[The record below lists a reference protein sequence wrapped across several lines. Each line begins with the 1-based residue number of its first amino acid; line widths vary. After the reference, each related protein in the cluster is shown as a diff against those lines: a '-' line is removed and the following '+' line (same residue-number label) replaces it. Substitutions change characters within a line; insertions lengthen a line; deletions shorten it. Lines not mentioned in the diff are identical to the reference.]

1 MTYVFPYM
9 LYIYTHICILYKLY
23 ILYLSISYIIPLTKM
38 AHPKFPEFPGPATTG
53 PDLRHPWDRDRR
65 GTGATKVVVSS

>member
-1 MTYVFPYM
+1 MYSPIC
-9 LYIYTHICILYKLY
+9 YIYIHICILYKLY
-23 ILYLSISYIIPLTKM
+23 ILYLSISYIIPL
-38 AHPKFPEFPGPATTG
+38 KFPEFPGPATTG